1 MVEKLDG
8 CSPKPSEG
16 LSEWDVTKSGATPL
30 SSASKSPTDL
40 SGADFPKLEVDS
52 ERTEKDRGPSLL
64 SSKVAK
70 KILVA
75 VACSVILVGIAVYG
89 FSMASFSSKLESKEW
104 THFDSSEGVT
114 IATVLDFSNGAFT
127 CDFEAPLYDIV
138 EEDVVVGTYRVL
150 GPGVVE
156 MGFDDVR
163 KKLRISFEDDA
174 MIVEPAITSSASSEV
189 WV

>member
-8 CSPKPSEG
+8 ISPKPSEG
-16 LSEWDVTKSGATPL
+16 LSEWDVTKSGAV
-30 SSASKSPTDL
+30 SPSLAFQNAADL
-40 SGADFPKLEVDS
+40 SDADRSRLEVDS
-52 ERTEKDRGPSLL
+52 ERIEKGRGLSLF

-75 VACSVILVGIAVYG
+75 VACSVLLVGIAAYG
-89 FSMASFSSKLESKEW
+89 FSTASFSSKLESKEW

-114 IATVLDFSNGAFT
+114 IATVLDFDNGAFT
-127 CDFEAPLYDIV
+127 CDLEAPLYDIV

-156 MGFDDVR
+156 VGFNDVR

>member
-8 CSPKPSEG
+8 ISPKPSEG
-16 LSEWDVTKSGATPL
+16 LSEWDATKSGAV
-30 SSASKSPTDL
+30 SPSLAFQNAADL
-40 SGADFPKLEVDS
+40 SDADRSRLEIGS
-52 ERTEKDRGPSLL
+52 ERIEKGRGLSLF

-70 KILVA
+70 RILVA
-75 VACSVILVGIAVYG
+75 VACSVLLVGIAAYG
-89 FSMASFSSKLESKEW
+89 FSTASFSSKLESKEW

-114 IATVLDFSNGAFT
+114 IAFGNGAFT
-127 CDFEAPLYDIV
+127 CDLEAPLYDIV
-138 EEDVVVGTYRVL
+138 EEGVVVGTYRVL

-156 MGFDDVR
+156 VGFDDVR